1 MLVCNHCTIF
11 LVILLASSAALHY
24 CNPVSSTGS
33 NSAQGEQSR
42 VGVEC
47 GSQRGRHNPPEQGV
61 YVGSRR
67 AAVVGRRSREIDTES
82 HHRGGWVVINWVA
95 AVDFAPSRL
104 CAGR

>member
-11 LVILLASSAALHY
+11 LVIFLASRAALHY

-33 NSAQGEQSR
+33 NSAQGEQGR

-82 HHRGGWVVINWVA
+82 PHRGGWGGIKWGGG
-95 AVDFAPSRL
+95 VDCAPR
-104 CAGR
+104 RRRPRR